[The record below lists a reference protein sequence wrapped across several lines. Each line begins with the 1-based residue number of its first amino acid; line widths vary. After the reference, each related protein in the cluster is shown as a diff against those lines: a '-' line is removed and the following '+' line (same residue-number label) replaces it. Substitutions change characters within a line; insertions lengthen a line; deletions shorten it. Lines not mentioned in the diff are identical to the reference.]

1 MKKKEKPQVPK
12 LSDDTLEKIR
22 ARAATLAEPHDLRV
36 CDVCFGPTDLGLTL
50 SVVLASNEGRAIS
63 VTDCEVVSRPLS
75 KELDELIDERT
86 PPYMFEVTSA
96 GVEPVELPEEDEDQH
111 EEVP

>member
-1 MKKKEKPQVPK
+1 MKKKEKPQIPR
-12 LSDDTLEKIR
+12 LSPGALEKVR
-22 ARAATLAEPHDLRV
+22 ARATALAEPHGLEVRTVD
-36 CDVCFGPTDLGLTL
+36 FGPTDLGLTL
-50 SVVLASNEGRAIS
+50 SVVLASCHGKALS

-96 GVEPVELPEEDEDQH
+96 GVEAVLAPDEDEQ
-111 EEVP
+111 EA